1 MVFFALQQQGIEID
15 WSENLKAVTDMGVLS
30 TPSQEVTLAQALESS
45 ETFLVHQENYMCFP
59 RLSYLNGKGAE

>member
-1 MVFFALQQQGIEID
+1 MVFFALQQQGTEID

-30 TPSQEVTLAQALESS
+30 TSSQEVTLAQALESS
-45 ETFLVHQENYMCFP
+45 ETFLVHRENYMCFP